1 MTNEVSE
8 ILKKMPDKGDF
19 ALAQQAFASGNKEA
33 AKAFLDNHIYSILR
47 KKLKSFL
54 SFSYSSTAS
63 DVRFNYE
70 KYYTI
75 YGLEQPDWEMLLD
88 KNKAYKY
95 LIENNRNIIK
105 PF

>member
-19 ALAQQAFASGNKEA
+19 TLAQQAFASGNKEA